1 MLVGLLGGEVP
12 LKEEMATH
20 SSSLARKIPWTEDPG
35 GLQTVGSQ
43 KSQTRLST
51 DTRACPQTHRHT
63 DTHREVRLLTLHG
76 AAKKKKKRNKGRIKY
91 REKGK

>member
-1 MLVGLLGGEVP
+1 MDRGPWWATDCGVTKESDTTEHRHTCVP
-12 LKEEMATH
+12 
-20 SSSLARKIPWTEDPG
+20 
-35 GLQTVGSQ
+35 
-43 KSQTRLST
+43 T
-51 DTRACPQTHRHT
+51 DTQTHRHT

>member
-1 MLVGLLGGEVP
+1 MDRGPWRATVCGVTKESDTTEHRHTCVP
-12 LKEEMATH
+12 
-20 SSSLARKIPWTEDPG
+20 
-35 GLQTVGSQ
+35 
-43 KSQTRLST
+43 T
-51 DTRACPQTHRHT
+51 DTQTHRHT

>member
-1 MLVGLLGGEVP
+1 MDRGPWRATDCGVTKESDTTEHRHTCVP
-12 LKEEMATH
+12 
-20 SSSLARKIPWTEDPG
+20 
-35 GLQTVGSQ
+35 
-43 KSQTRLST
+43 T
-51 DTRACPQTHRHT
+51 DTQTHRHT